1 MAIKLY
7 TTSSCTYCVKAKN
20 WLRTNHIPF
29 TEYNIE
35 RDPRRADEMV
45 RKSGQSGVPVI
56 DVQGKIVVGFNQ
68 QAIERALRR

>member
-20 WLRTNHIPF
+20 WLRAKRIPF

-35 RDPRRADEMV
+35 RDPRRAEEMA
-45 RKSGQSGVPVI
+45 RKSGQNGVPVI
-56 DVQGKIVVGFNQ
+56 DVQGKIIVGFNQ
-68 QAIERALRR
+68 SALERALR